1 MPVVCRLE
9 GQEQLPEDVADIAVE
24 AVDEVRTCVPQH
36 VRATAEG
43 ETIRLFMRV
52 RKPMKKVRLTVKSGD
67 DTLLTKVLPVA
78 KPSEMIAVNVP
89 AAKAKGHHADWTVS
103 VKEEA

>member
-1 MPVVCRLE
+1 
-9 GQEQLPEDVADIAVE
+9 
-24 AVDEVRTCVPQH
+24 
-36 VRATAEG
+36 
-43 ETIRLFMRV
+43 MRV

-67 DTLLTKVLPVA
+67 DVLLTKVLPVA

-89 AAKAKGHHADWTVS
+89 ADKAKGHHQDWTVS

>member
-1 MPVVCRLE
+1 
-9 GQEQLPEDVADIAVE
+9 
-24 AVDEVRTCVPQH
+24 
-36 VRATAEG
+36 
-43 ETIRLFMRV
+43 
-52 RKPMKKVRLTVKSGD
+52 MKKVRLTVKSGD